1 MLLMCLISGSILGC
15 QNNLKPNC
23 STGFPKEDKVLQ
35 AKVTL
40 SQILFPSFRKLLQ
53 ATKLE
58 NLGFIKNSGQ
68 NPVGDRPDKINN
80 PALNRTL

>member
-40 SQILFPSFRKLLQ
+40 SQILFPSFRKLL
-53 ATKLE
+53 
-58 NLGFIKNSGQ
+58 
-68 NPVGDRPDKINN
+68 
-80 PALNRTL
+80 